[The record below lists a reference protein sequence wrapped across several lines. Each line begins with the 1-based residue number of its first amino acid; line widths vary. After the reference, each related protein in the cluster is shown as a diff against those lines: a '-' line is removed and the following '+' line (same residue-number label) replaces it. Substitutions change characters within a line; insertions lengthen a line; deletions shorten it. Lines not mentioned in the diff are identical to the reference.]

1 MGLLQSGQEALSR
14 TRNGGPEGL
23 VSMIGE
29 TRGELVERC
38 NSLLADGQ
46 QVTARIEQLLQNAP
60 RDGDEFDRQL
70 KRLQREHETI
80 HSRLERVMEQLQALE
95 DAAGG

>member
-23 VSMIGE
+23 VSMLGE